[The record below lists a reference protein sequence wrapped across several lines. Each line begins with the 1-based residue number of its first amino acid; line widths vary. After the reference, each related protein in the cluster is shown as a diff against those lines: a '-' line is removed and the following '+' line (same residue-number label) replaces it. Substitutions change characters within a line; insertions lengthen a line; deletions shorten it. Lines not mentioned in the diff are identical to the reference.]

1 MKTVSN
7 ILLIVSVLL
16 SDIMCAVVAWE
27 YCDLVWGGK
36 YAGYSAPPYIAFF
49 TAIPFAI
56 AIIICAVIAMIL
68 RRKAKA

>member
-1 MKTVSN
+1 MKTASS
-7 ILLIVSVLL
+7 ILLIISVLL

-49 TAIPFAI
+49 TAIPFVA
-56 AIIICAVIAMIL
+56 AIIICVLIAVIL
-68 RRKAKA
+68 RKKANA